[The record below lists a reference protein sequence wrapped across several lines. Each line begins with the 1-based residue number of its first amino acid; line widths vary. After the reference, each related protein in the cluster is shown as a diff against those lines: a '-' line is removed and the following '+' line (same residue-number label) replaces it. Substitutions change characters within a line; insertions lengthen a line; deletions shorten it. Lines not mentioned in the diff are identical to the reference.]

1 MVDPMV
7 MGDEVLVSVIGL
19 ASEEGM
25 CPVPCSGLTVR
36 RLTCKRNEY
45 TAREWRNWQTR
56 ET

>member
-1 MVDPMV
+1 MVI
-7 MGDEVLVSVIGL
+7 GDEALVSVIGL
-19 ASEEGM
+19 ANEEGGR
-25 CPVPCSGLTVR
+25 PVSYCGLTVR

>member
-1 MVDPMV
+1 MHPMV
-7 MGDEVLVSVIGL
+7 IGEEVLVSVIGL
-19 ASEEGM
+19 ANEEGR
-25 CPVPCSGLTVR
+25 CPVSCSGLTVR